1 MSKIEFSNKI
11 LWFPSQ
17 NFVLGIFYFFSENF
31 NIFTN
36 NFISV
41 EAAKGTVIYNNNKV
55 QWVNWTVHRWRH
67 YFIII
72 IIIWFTLPCLYLY
85 I

>member
-36 NFISV
+36 NLISV
-41 EAAKGTVIYNNNKV
+41 EAAQGTVVYNNNNRV
-55 QWVNWTVHRWRH
+55 QWVN
-67 YFIII
+67 
-72 IIIWFTLPCLYLY
+72 
-85 I
+85 